1 MLFDGSRVDFVE
13 VLAEGDRLFSTVSVF
28 LVLVEDGFDFEVEA
42 VTPVSDEQDLK
53 SFFDR
58 YSSAITF
65 VVHEE
70 LSQVV
75 ELSWLKTA
83 LVVSASLV
91 HDLEFVLADVAVE
104 VVVDLPDVE
113 GHFGP
118 QQLKTKPRQ
127 LLHEIRWTNLIL
139 VLLSLLRILLT
150 QMSKNTIQTVLLN
163 ARNRLRLQHLP
174 RRLNNLLLIRSA
186 PKRSLRL
193 LTWVHQI
200 F

>member
-13 VLAEGDRLFSTVSVF
+13 VLAEGDGLFSTVSVF

-58 YSSAITF
+58 YSSSIAF

-75 ELSWLKTA
+75 KLAWLKTA

-113 GHFGP
+113 GHLGP

-150 QMSKNTIQTVLLN
+150 
-163 ARNRLRLQHLP
+163 
-174 RRLNNLLLIRSA
+174 
-186 PKRSLRL
+186 
-193 LTWVHQI
+193 
-200 F
+200 